1 MNIRTLAMGGA
12 ALVLFGCASNQQA
25 VDRSLGQAEMTQ
37 AVAAESNVNAA
48 SVAKAKADLDS
59 AQTLAANGD
68 EEEAVVMADMST
80 LEYKLAIYAAERD
93 EMKKKDEALEKQLR
107 EDNERKAKYQT
118 ILNNEVKGGKQ

>member
-1 MNIRTLAMGGA
+1 MNIRTLAMGVA

>member
-1 MNIRTLAMGGA
+1 MNIRTLAMGVA

-37 AVAAESNVNAA
+37 VVAAESNVNAA

-93 EMKKKDEALEKQLR
+93 EMKRKDEALEKELR

>member
-1 MNIRTLAMGGA
+1 MNIRTLAMGVA

-118 ILNNEVKGGKQ
+118 ILNNEVKGGK

>member
-1 MNIRTLAMGGA
+1 MNIRTLAMGVA

-93 EMKKKDEALEKQLR
+93 EMKKKDEALEKELR

-118 ILNNEVKGGKQ
+118 ILNNEVKGGK

>member
-1 MNIRTLAMGGA
+1 MNIRTLAMGVA

-37 AVAAESNVNAA
+37 VVAAESNVNAA

-93 EMKKKDEALEKQLR
+93 EMKKKDEALEKELR

>member
-1 MNIRTLAMGGA
+1 MNIRTLAMGVA

-93 EMKKKDEALEKQLR
+93 EMKKKDEALEKELR

>member
-1 MNIRTLAMGGA
+1 MGVA

-93 EMKKKDEALEKQLR
+93 EMKKKDEALEKELR

>member
-1 MNIRTLAMGGA
+1 MNIRTLAMGVA

-93 EMKKKDEALEKQLR
+93 EMKKKDEALEKELR
-107 EDNERKAKYQT
+107 EDSERKAKYSA
-118 ILNNEVKGGKQ
+118 ILNSEVKGGKE

>member
-1 MNIRTLAMGGA
+1 MNIRTLAMGVA

-59 AQTLAANGD
+59 AQTLAADGD

-93 EMKKKDEALEKQLR
+93 EMKKKDEALEKELR

-118 ILNNEVKGGKQ
+118 ILNNEVKGGK

>member
-1 MNIRTLAMGGA
+1 MNIRTLAMGVA

-68 EEEAVVMADMST
+68 DEEAVVMADMST

-93 EMKKKDEALEKQLR
+93 EMKKKDEALEKELR

>member
-118 ILNNEVKGGKQ
+118 ILNNEVKGGK

>member
-1 MNIRTLAMGGA
+1 MNIRTLAMGVA

-93 EMKKKDEALEKQLR
+93 EMKKKDETLEKQLR

-118 ILNNEVKGGKQ
+118 ILNNEVKGGK

>member
-118 ILNNEVKGGKQ
+118 ILNNEVKGEKQ

>member
-1 MNIRTLAMGGA
+1 MNIRTLAMGVA

-37 AVAAESNVNAA
+37 AVAAESNVNATA
-48 SVAKAKADLDS
+48 AAKAKADLDS

-68 EEEAVVMADMST
+68 EEEAIVMADMSS

-93 EMKKKDEALEKQLR
+93 EMKKKDEALEKELR
-107 EDNERKAKYQT
+107 EDNERKAKYQG
-118 ILNNEVKGGKQ
+118 ILDSEVKGGK

>member
-1 MNIRTLAMGGA
+1 MNIRTLAMGVA

-80 LEYKLAIYAAERD
+80 LDYKLAIYAAERD

>member
-93 EMKKKDEALEKQLR
+93 EMKKKDEALEKELR

>member
-1 MNIRTLAMGGA
+1 MNIRTLAMGVA

-118 ILNNEVKGGKQ
+118 ILNNEVKGGKP